1 MGGLWLYVLPTTVHE
16 IQDGFD
22 VGWVQHVSTIL
33 RLHLNKRSMS
43 ITHDWSMVLLYM
55 VCHGSHQYTPFMLA
69 YIPAPWI
76 LWVIVCPQWLSYAY
90 SKGAGKKTIAAILG
104 LWSKIIRWASAC
116 LRRDFH
122 RHRCVV
128 KNRVYLFDILKRR
141 LWRFLK
147 KLPELH
153 WTDSGCPWNDAC
165 EGELDLV
172 TLETESKSLEIGSPV
187 KSKLESISSGKWPMS
202 PVTESRNLWREQF
215 FDQAESLNRLTDS
228 PGLRTSQ
235 DWPPAGLPLSE
246 RLATEREVLG
256 SEGDAAAIEVAREMI
271 SGWWCKS
278 HIYIYVYIY
287 IYTMYNCICIY

>member
-104 LWSKIIRWASAC
+104 LWSKIIRWTSAC

-128 KNRVYLFDILKRR
+128 KTGCICLTFWSGGCGGF
-141 LWRFLK
+141 WRSCL
-147 KLPELH
+147 
-153 WTDSGCPWNDAC
+153 
-165 EGELDLV
+165 
-172 TLETESKSLEIGSPV
+172 
-187 KSKLESISSGKWPMS
+187 
-202 PVTESRNLWREQF
+202 
-215 FDQAESLNRLTDS
+215 
-228 PGLRTSQ
+228 
-235 DWPPAGLPLSE
+235 
-246 RLATEREVLG
+246 
-256 SEGDAAAIEVAREMI
+256 
-271 SGWWCKS
+271 
-278 HIYIYVYIY
+278 
-287 IYTMYNCICIY
+287 NCIGQILDALEMMHVKES